1 MKLDILAFGAH
12 PDDIELACAGTII
25 KAIKS
30 GKKAGIIDLTEG
42 QLGTRG
48 TAELRLKEAN
58 KAAKIMGVEF
68 RESLGM
74 MDGFFKHDDEHMH
87 KIIVKIRQY
96 QPYIVLCNP
105 PYDRHPDHG
114 RASKLVSDACF
125 YAGLKNI
132 ESELDGKKQEPY
144 RPAKVFYY
152 MQHFS
157 LTPSFLVDISEE
169 MEQKM
174 DAVKAFS
181 SQFYDPNSKEPET
194 VLTSPD
200 FLKHIYERSANWGYI
215 IGAKYAEGF
224 MAQKEIFGVNSIFD
238 IKV

>member
-25 KAIKS
+25 KAIKV
-30 GKKAGIIDLTEG
+30 GKKVGIIDLTEG

-48 TAELRLKEAN
+48 TADLRLKEAN
-58 KAAKIMGVEF
+58 NAAKIMGVEF

-74 MDGFFKHDDEHMH
+74 MDGYFKDDAEHMH
-87 KIIVKIRQY
+87 KILVKIRQY
-96 QPYIVLCNP
+96 KPYMVLCNP

-125 YAGLKNI
+125 YAGLRNI
-132 ESELDGKKQEPY
+132 ESTLDGKKQEAF
-144 RPAKVFYY
+144 RPEKVFYY

-157 LTPSFLVDISEE
+157 LEPSFLVDISEE

-194 VLTSPD
+194 VLTSPG

-224 MAQKEIFGVNSIFD
+224 MAQKKIFGVNSIFD